1 MLRNH
6 KPGKSAKKSPVETGV
21 RGHSAGRH
29 HLSEGQNSR
38 ALQDSGF
45 GGRGDIANKER
56 TQGKSLNRRYTKKP
70 KQGAIT
76 KDLRRV
82 HKNIAA

>member
-1 MLRNH
+1 MPSQRQP
-6 KPGKSAKKSPVETGV
+6 KRSPKRPVETGI

-45 GGRGDIANKER
+45 GGRGDVANKER
-56 TQGKSLNRRYTKKP
+56 TQGKSRNHRYVKKAR
-70 KQGAIT
+70 QSVVQ
-76 KDLRRV
+76 KDLRRI
-82 HKNIAA
+82 HKNIAT